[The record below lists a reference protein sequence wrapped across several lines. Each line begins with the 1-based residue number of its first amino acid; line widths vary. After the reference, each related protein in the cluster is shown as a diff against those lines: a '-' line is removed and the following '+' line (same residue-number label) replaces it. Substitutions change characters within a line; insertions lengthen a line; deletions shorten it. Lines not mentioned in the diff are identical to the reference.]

1 MKVLISGHVG
11 FIGSHVY
18 SHWKANHD
26 VVGIDR
32 PDDIED
38 FEGGDYDLVIHL
50 AAYADIRDSIEDP
63 NKYYTNNVVKTKK
76 LFDWCRETNTRLLYA
91 SSSAVEGAYWENPYA
106 MTKWINEQMAP
117 PNSVGM
123 RFTTVFGPGS
133 RRNMMYRM
141 LQDKTAKYVTN
152 HKRDWIHVKDVCS
165 AIECLAYSD
174 FTGPISVGSG
184 DLTSVRELAEVMGM
198 GHLPVK
204 ENTPGEREENL
215 ADITELRKLGW
226 FPTINILHS
235 VQGDGNDTELAA
247 PFEEMPEETLTPS
260 GFEISPPS
268 IEPL

>member
-1 MKVLISGHVG
+1 MRETIVKVLITGHKG
-11 FIGSHVY
+11 FIGSNVY
-18 SHWKANHD
+18 RDWKETHGEW
-26 VVGIDR
+26 VTGIDR
-32 PDDIED
+32 PDDVEN

-63 NKYYTNNVVKTKK
+63 DNYYQNNVVKTKK

-123 RFTTVFGPGS
+123 RFTTVFGPDS
-133 RRNMMYRM
+133 RPNMMYRM

-152 HKRDWIHVKDVCS
+152 HKRDWIHVSDVCR
-165 AIECLAYSD
+165 AIRYIAESN

-184 DLTSVRELAEVMGM
+184 DLTPVRELAKVMGM
-198 GHLPVK
+198 GDLPVK
-204 ENTPGEREENL
+204 EDTPGERDENL

-226 FPTINILHS
+226 FPTINILHHGE
-235 VQGDGNDTELAA
+235 GDEYYSELAA
-247 PFEEMPEETLTPS
+247 SLEKTPEETIATAS
-260 GFEISPPS
+260 NA
-268 IEPL
+268 